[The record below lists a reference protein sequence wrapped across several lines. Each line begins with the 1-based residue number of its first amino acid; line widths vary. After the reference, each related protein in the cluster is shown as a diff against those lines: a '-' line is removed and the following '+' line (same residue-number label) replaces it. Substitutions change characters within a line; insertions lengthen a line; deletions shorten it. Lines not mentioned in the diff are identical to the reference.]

1 MTGMDDRPARS
12 AAPTRSAGSAA
23 PSPRPAAQRR
33 RDRVDAGVAELLIW
47 LEDQLTTGLARL
59 QSQASTRF
67 DAMAARLVDAQAPGL
82 AGRVRA
88 LAEVMA
94 SGPGWNDRLLAELA
108 QLYALATAHQQLDLL
123 AAPLA
128 ATVRSHIGYPTA
140 KASVLDLPPVSDAW
154 YVIGRHDMAEAV
166 LNTRRTWLVGDHTGR
181 TALVLSFATRAG
193 RLDDTLRVGTTVL
206 ADLHFYTA
214 SLPLRALIGTWH
226 GVVGE
231 SFGESLEQ
239 AGPAPPAQRPPAQRP
254 PAMSIAQARRC
265 WSACLERDPWV
276 RRTAMVLAVAPARGP
291 EASQHGALTT
301 PQLWRDAAGDV
312 FPETGGTS
320 IEPTRTPGAE
330 PHPADLR
337 WVALA
342 IGGSEPVTLCAEV
355 GDHGLTPMAVWG
367 TEGSIATAPQ
377 DRS

>member
-1 MTGMDDRPARS
+1 MTGMDDRPTWS

-23 PSPRPAAQRR
+23 PSPRPAARRR

-47 LEDQLTTGLARL
+47 LEDQLATGLARL
-59 QSQASTRF
+59 QSQAFVRF
-67 DAMAARLVDAQAPGL
+67 ESMAARLVDAQAPGL

-88 LAEVMA
+88 LAEVTA

-123 AAPLA
+123 DAPLA

-140 KASVLDLPPVSDAW
+140 KASVLSLSPVPDAW
-154 YVIGRHDMAEAV
+154 YVIGRHDTTEGV
-166 LNTRRTWLVGDHTGR
+166 LSTRRTWLVGGHTGR

-226 GVVGE
+226 GVLGE
-231 SFGESLEQ
+231 SFGESPEQ
-239 AGPAPPAQRPPAQRP
+239 AGPAPPARRP

-276 RRTAMVLAVAPARGP
+276 GRTAMVLAVAPARGP
-291 EASQHGALTT
+291 EPSQHGAAMA

-320 IEPTRTPGAE
+320 IEPTRATGAD
-330 PHPADLR
+330 PHAADLR

-342 IGGSEPVTLCAEV
+342 IGGGEPVTLCAEV
-355 GDHGLTPMAVWG
+355 SDRGLTPMAVWG